1 MKIVVLAG
9 GLSAERDV
17 SLSTGTM
24 VCNALRD
31 AGQEAVLVDLFFGVA
46 EPQADISAA
55 FTCEGRLEPYS
66 VKQDAPD
73 LQAIRRMQPPGG
85 MGGIGPNVIELCRA
99 ADIVFLA
106 MHGEPGENGM
116 IQAMLDMMEVK
127 YTGAG
132 YFGSALAMDK
142 WVAKQLFERRGIS
155 TPEGRL
161 FRRGQADEALSFPL
175 PCIVKPCSGGS
186 SIGVARAFTE
196 EALRAAVAE
205 AFRHE
210 DEILIEQFITGREFT
225 CGVLGDTALPPA
237 EVIPKGEFYD
247 YAHKYQSGLI
257 TEICPAQI
265 PAELTEEIQRVS
277 LEAFRCLGLEVYAR
291 MDYIYDG
298 ERLYCLEANTLPGM
312 TPTSHLPQEAKAA
325 GIGYEELC
333 MRIIELSL
341 AKYRRED
348 E

>member
-24 VCNALRD
+24 VCNALRS
-31 AGQEAVLVDLFFGVA
+31 AGQDALLVDLFYGI
-46 EPQADISAA
+46 PSLPGDIDAA
-55 FTCEGRLEPYS
+55 FGDKTPLAPY
-66 VKQDAPD
+66 VIPNAAPD
-73 LQAIRRMQPPGG
+73 LKEIRNSRPNSGL
-85 MGGIGPNVIELCRA
+85 GGIGPNVLELCKA
-99 ADIVFLA
+99 ADIVFMA

-116 IQAMLDMMEVK
+116 IQAMFDIMEIK

-142 WVAKQLFERRGIS
+142 GVTKQLFLNSKIN
-155 TPEGRL
+155 TPVGKM
-161 FRRGQADEALSFPL
+161 FRKEEKDSITFPL

-186 SIGVARAFTE
+186 SIGVKKAFTE
-196 EALRAAVAE
+196 EALKVAVEE
-205 AFRHE
+205 AFRCE
-210 DEILIEQFITGREFT
+210 DEILIEQFVSGREFT
-225 CGVLGDTALPPA
+225 CGVVGDTALPPA
-237 EVIPKGEFYD
+237 EVIPKGDFYD

-257 TEICPAQI
+257 TEVCPAQI
-265 PAELTEEIQRVS
+265 PDELTEEIKRVS
-277 LEAFRCLGLEVYAR
+277 LEVFKCLNLDVYAR

-298 ERLYCLEANTLPGM
+298 ENLYCLEANTLPGM

-333 MRIIELSL
+333 MKIIDLSMK
-341 AKYRRED
+341 KYAQE
-348 E
+348 